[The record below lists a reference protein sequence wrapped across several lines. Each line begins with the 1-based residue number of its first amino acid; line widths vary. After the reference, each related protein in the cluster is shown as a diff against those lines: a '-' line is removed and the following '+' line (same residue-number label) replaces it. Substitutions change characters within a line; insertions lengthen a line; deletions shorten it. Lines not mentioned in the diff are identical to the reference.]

1 MRSDADRQTGY
12 CTNVHAGTTL
22 EQVQHNLAE
31 HAVAVQQALQSDQA
45 LGVGLWIPAEAAGQ
59 LQSAEVRR
67 LGEWLRQHRLNPFTI
82 NGFPYGNFHQP
93 VVKHRVYEPTWWEA
107 SRRDYTLHLIEIL
120 DALLPE
126 GRTGSIS
133 TLPIAW
139 QDDLATDERLAA
151 AAENLLQVGRA
162 LADLEARRGRYIA
175 LAIEPEPGC
184 VLQRTADV
192 LQFFDRFIQ
201 RGEMRRYLT
210 ICHDIC
216 HAAVMFESQSEVL
229 HQLADAEVGIGKF
242 QVSSAI
248 EVRWATLDAQQRSDA
263 LVQLSQFAEDR
274 YLHQT
279 CRQSARKDSIVFV
292 DDLPEITTDR
302 SLCDEDAMWR
312 IHFHMP
318 IYLDRF
324 GLLHTTQQE
333 AADLLRSLDAV
344 PNLRY
349 VPHFEAETY
358 AWNVLP
364 AELQRSTLA
373 AGIADEMRWLEGQLA
388 QV

>member
-1 MRSDADRQTGY
+1 MNRGQDRQTGY

-22 EQVQHNLAE
+22 EQIQQNLAE
-31 HAVAVQQALQSDQA
+31 HAVAVQQAHQPNQT
-45 LGVGLWIPAEAAGQ
+45 LGVGLWLPAEAAAQ
-59 LQSAEVRR
+59 LQPAEVRR
-67 LGEWLRQHRLNPFTI
+67 LADWLDQHRLNPFTI

-93 VVKHRVYEPTWWEA
+93 VVKHRVYEPTWWDA
-107 SRRDYTLHLIEIL
+107 ARRDYTLRLIEIL

-139 QDDLATDERLAA
+139 QDGLATAERLTAA
-151 AAENLLQVGRA
+151 ADNLVQVGRA
-162 LADLEARRGRYIA
+162 LADLESRSGRRIS

-192 LQFFDRFIQ
+192 LEFFDRFIP
-201 RGEMRRYLT
+201 RGELRRYLT
-210 ICHDIC
+210 VCHDVC
-216 HAAVMFESQSEVL
+216 HAAVMFEPQRTVL
-229 HQLADAEVGIGKF
+229 QQLADAEIAVGKF

-248 EVRWATLDAQQRSDA
+248 EVRWETLDVQQRSDA
-263 LVQLSQFAEDR
+263 LAQLSRFAEDR

-279 CRQSARKDSIVFV
+279 CRRTARDESVVFV
-292 DDLPEITTDR
+292 EDLPHIVTDR

-324 GLLHTTQQE
+324 DLLHTTQQQTIE
-333 AADLLRSLDAV
+333 LLQSLDV
-344 PNLRY
+344 VSNLSY

-373 AGIADEMRWLEGQLA
+373 AGIADEMRWLDDQLTRL
-388 QV
+388 